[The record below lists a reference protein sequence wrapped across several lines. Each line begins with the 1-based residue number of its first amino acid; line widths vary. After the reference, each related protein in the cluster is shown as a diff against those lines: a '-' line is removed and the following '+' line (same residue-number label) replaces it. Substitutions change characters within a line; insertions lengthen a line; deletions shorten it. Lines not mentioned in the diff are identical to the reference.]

1 VWKYRWIWAT
11 NKPVFDVDANDAEP
25 DIYEIIAEIETLFP
39 EFLSSNVKTYKNVE
53 FDKIP
58 GRNEHGCNLERRKV
72 PKIGT

>member
-1 VWKYRWIWAT
+1 MPSIRFEKIPGRSFNNYSHCKLDGT
-11 NKPVFDVDANDAEP
+11 
-25 DIYEIIAEIETLFP
+25 IETLFP